1 MEKLDSLVQELKEI
15 LGNDYTV
22 DFNSTDSSFEL
33 KIVKNENENEILKAI
48 KSYKDNLDLLDDC
61 LFLEVMDDLKE
72 YNINLKKFDDLL
84 SQEEFTEDEEE
95 CVLYLISLVNSLIT
109 KRINNKIQELNN
121 LKNKF

>member
-1 MEKLDSLVQELKEI
+1 MEKLDSFVQELKEI

-33 KIVKNENENEILKAI
+33 KIVKNENEILKAI

-72 YNINLKKFDDLL
+72 YNVNLKKFDDLL